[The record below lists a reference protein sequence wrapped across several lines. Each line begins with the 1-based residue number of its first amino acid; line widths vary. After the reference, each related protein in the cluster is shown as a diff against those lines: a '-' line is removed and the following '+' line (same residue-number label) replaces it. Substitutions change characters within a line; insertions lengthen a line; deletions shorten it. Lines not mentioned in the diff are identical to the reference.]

1 MILTKR
7 SISLQINKDAAT
19 VMSKIYEAK
28 NLFLPVSNSIDK
40 LIEVAPS
47 FAARFTFQEP
57 NKPTMLLD
65 IEMNTASLDDIYERM
80 QALWTRAD
88 RRDNTTLLDVFM
100 AQLEG

>member
-1 MILTKR
+1 
-7 SISLQINKDAAT
+7 
-19 VMSKIYEAK
+19 MSKIYEAK

-47 FAARFTFQEP
+47 FAARFTFQEL

-65 IEMNTASLDDIYERM
+65 IEMNTTSLDNIYERM

-88 RRDNTTLLDVFM
+88 RRDNITLLDVFM
-100 AQLEG
+100 AQLDG